1 MNGIRKIG
9 LLLGLLLLSMAARA
23 SDSTWMTDLDAAK
36 TLAAKEGKY
45 VLVDFTGS
53 DWCGWCIKLDK
64 EVFSKPEYMSWAEK
78 NLIQVS
84 LDFPRKKEQSK
95 ELKARNNALAEQFGI
110 TGFPTVFVL
119 SPEGEV
125 VKQTGYQSGGA
136 KAYVKHLQGIIDG
149 HKAVKSQR
157 G

>member
-1 MNGIRKIG
+1 MRKIG
-9 LLLGLLLLSMAARA
+9 LLLGVLLLSMAARA

-110 TGFPTVFVL
+110 KGFPTIL
-119 SPEGEV
+119 LLNPKGELV
-125 VKQTGYQSGGA
+125 ARTGYQQGGPA
-136 KAYVKHLQGIIDG
+136 AYVKHLEGFISKDG
-149 HKAVKSQR
+149 GASKSIK